1 MVMSHHVGARNQ
13 TWDLYKSNKVLFTKC
28 SLVHLEGAVQNPS
41 PSSPGE
47 TLEVSMALV
56 HLRQVETIL
65 EKGVYSSHREGP
77 QKTFRKT
84 EWLGRG

>member
-28 SLVHLEGAVQNPS
+28 SLVHLEGTFQNPS

-47 TLEVSMALV
+47 TLEVSMALGAF
-56 HLRQVETIL
+56 ETSGDYSG
-65 EKGVYSSHREGP
+65 KGCL
-77 QKTFRKT
+77 Q
-84 EWLGRG
+84 